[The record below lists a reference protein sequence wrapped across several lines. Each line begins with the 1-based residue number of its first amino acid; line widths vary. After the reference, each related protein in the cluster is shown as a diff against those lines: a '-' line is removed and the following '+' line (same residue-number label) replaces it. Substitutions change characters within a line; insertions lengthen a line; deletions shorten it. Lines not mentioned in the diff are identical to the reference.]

1 MLKIRYAHENVDKII
16 VANKSDQVEKRKVSY
31 DDGYNFAKMHGI
43 EFTEVSALS
52 SANISEA
59 FDMVA
64 RKVLKRLD
72 STPSSNYKM
81 PATQL

>member
-1 MLKIRYAHENVDKII
+1 MN
-16 VANKSDQVEKRKVSY
+16 
-31 DDGYNFAKMHGI
+31 GI

-72 STPSSNYKM
+72 STPMNNYKM
-81 PATQL
+81 PATQLEQKKKKQ

>member
-1 MLKIRYAHENVDKII
+1 MDKIV
-16 VANKSDQVEKRKVSY
+16 VANKSDQAEKRKVSY
-31 DDGYNFAKMHGI
+31 DDGYNFAKMNAI

-59 FDMVA
+59 FDMIA

-72 STPSSNYKM
+72 SSPVSNFKM
-81 PATQL
+81 PSTQIKPEKKKQ